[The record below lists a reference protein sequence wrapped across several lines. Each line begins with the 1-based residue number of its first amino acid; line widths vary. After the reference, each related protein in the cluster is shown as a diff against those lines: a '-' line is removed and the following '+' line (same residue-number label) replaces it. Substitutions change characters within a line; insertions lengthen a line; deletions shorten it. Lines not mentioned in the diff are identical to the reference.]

1 MDIIDPTT
9 NKGDTT
15 MIDLSAE
22 SDINII
28 HTIEHY
34 ENDLYYMEKG
44 LIDAT
49 EIDLYKKELADL
61 KQELKRRYN

>member
-1 MDIIDPTT
+1 
-9 NKGDTT
+9 
-15 MIDLSAE
+15 MIDLSTE